1 MSAPSLPWLQVALQE
16 QDAVD
21 VRTQVNVAAGRVDV
35 LVGDGM
41 RAAVQPDEDASTV
54 ALHGALAF
62 HAVATDAQKRALV
75 ERLEGEGAGVEFA
88 VVSDDWLA
96 FRRVLPADA
105 LDTTPAVGE
114 ALRDFLVVALDAL
127 KRADSDGIL

>member
-1 MSAPSLPWLQVALQE
+1 MSAPSLPWLQVALEE

-35 LVGDGM
+35 LVGEGL
-41 RAAVQPDEDASTV
+41 RAAVQPDDDASTV

-62 HAVATDAQKRALV
+62 HGVATDEQKRALLD
-75 ERLEGEGAGVEFA
+75 RLDGAGVEFA
-88 VVSDDWLA
+88 VVDDGWLA
-96 FRRVLPADA
+96 FRRVLDA
-105 LDTTPAVGE
+105 SELDSTPAVGE

-127 KRADSDGIL
+127 KDADAEGIL